1 MGCSRLRRLCSATSY
16 VGEATTPPQVRIH
29 IAVSGYS
36 PPNFVPRW
44 FHDQSTS
51 PKLHVPS
58 RNSLQLARLDNGGTL
73 AVLDSA
79 AARASGL
86 NGLDNVHGLLV
97 SDLAEDDV
105 ATVEP
110 RGDDGGDEELGA
122 VAAEKI
128 RRGQQAVRYVV
139 TYVLGPALAMDR
151 RPGRSWVSLKFSSP
165 NFSP

>member
-1 MGCSRLRRLCSATSY
+1 MGCSRLRRLGSAPSY
-16 VGEATTPPQVRIH
+16 VGEATPHLNVRIH

-36 PPNFVPRW
+36 PPDFVPRRS
-44 FHDQSTS
+44 HDQSTG

-58 RNSLQLARLDNGGTL
+58 RNSLQLARLDNGGAL

-86 NGLDNVHGLLV
+86 DGLDNVHGLLV

-122 VAAEKI
+122 IAAEDV
-128 RRGQQAVRYVV
+128 RRDQQALRYVV